1 MTYENNKTTVKKKEQ
16 VVRQWFVLD
25 ASGKTLGR
33 FASEVAKVLRGKHR
47 PDYTPYVDTGDGVII
62 INAEKIQVTGS
73 KRVQK
78 IYRYYT
84 GSMSGLREIPFD
96 TMQARHPSYII
107 EHAVR
112 EAAKAPTL
120 KAALDIGY
128 LAFGECACTAAAATA
143 RTRSWRSCRMREVRL
158 IRSRACIAPNSPRRG
173 CNRPCRTPPPA
184 SCSITT

>member
-1 MTYENNKTTVKKKEQ
+1 MTYENNKTTQKKKEQ
-16 VVRQWFVLD
+16 VTRQWFILD

-47 PDYTPYVDTGDGVII
+47 PDFTPHVDSGDGVII
-62 INAEKIQVTGS
+62 INAEKIHVTGS

-112 EAAKAPTL
+112 GMMPKSRLARQQL
-120 KAALDIGY
+120 K
-128 LAFGECACTAAAATA
+128 
-143 RTRSWRSCRMREVRL
+143 RL
-158 IRSRACIAPNSPRRG
+158 RVFAGDKHEMQAQQPIAVNM
-173 CNRPCRTPPPA
+173 
-184 SCSITT
+184 